1 MKVFDSEKVRNV
13 GLVGHGDSGKT
24 SLTSAFLFLTGAT
37 NRLGQVDDG
46 NSVTDYDDDEIARKI
61 TINTSVAHCEWKQ
74 HKINL
79 VDTPGY
85 PAFILDAKSSIV
97 AADTALVVID
107 AVAGV
112 EVQTE
117 KVWSFADEHA
127 LPRALVI
134 NKLDRDRSSFERSLT
149 SAQEA
154 FGRKVVP
161 VQIPIGEEKD
171 FKGVV
176 DLIGQKAYLYKTDGS
191 GKFEETA
198 IPDELQESASIRRD
212 ELVEMVA
219 ESDDALMEKFFEEGS
234 LSHEDLLG
242 GLRGCLISKEIFP
255 VYCASATRNI
265 GTAQLLDAII
275 EVSPDPLKRVPPKAL
290 DAISK
295 EETEIEVSAGGAAA
309 GYVFKTLADPF
320 TGRISLVR
328 VFSGK
333 FKSDSGLHN
342 FSRDNEERLGTLQV
356 LQGKAHEPI
365 AEAQMGDICAFLKL
379 KKTMTGD
386 TLGDSAF
393 KAIFQKVDFP
403 EPSISF
409 AIEPKSRG
417 DEDKIGSAVSRIIE
431 EDPSINFRRDPQTKE
446 MLLAGSGQLHV
457 EVTVDKLQR
466 KYGVEVLLKPPKVPY
481 RETITGSAE
490 VQGRHK
496 KQTGGHG
503 QFGDCKIRVESLER
517 GAGFEFA
524 NEIFGGAIPRQFI
537 PAVEKGIQES
547 AERGY
552 LAGYPMVDFKAT
564 LYDGSYHDVDSSE
577 MAFKLAGSQAF
588 RNAMEKARPV
598 LLEPIMLVEVCA
610 PEEHSGDIMG
620 DLNGRRGRIQGM
632 DVKGS
637 SQVIR
642 AQVPLVEMLNYA
654 PTLTSMTG
662 GRGSYHM
669 ENSHYEIVPGN
680 FSEKI
685 IAEARREKEEKGA

>member
-1 MKVFDSEKVRNV
+1 
-13 GLVGHGDSGKT
+13 
-24 SLTSAFLFLTGAT
+24 
-37 NRLGQVDDG
+37 
-46 NSVTDYDDDEIARKI
+46 
-61 TINTSVAHCEWKQ
+61 
-74 HKINL
+74 
-79 VDTPGY
+79 
-85 PAFILDAKSSIV
+85 
-97 AADTALVVID
+97 
-107 AVAGV
+107 
-112 EVQTE
+112 
-117 KVWSFADEHA
+117 
-127 LPRALVI
+127 
-134 NKLDRDRSSFERSLT
+134 
-149 SAQEA
+149 
-154 FGRKVVP
+154 
-161 VQIPIGEEKD
+161 
-171 FKGVV
+171 
-176 DLIGQKAYLYKTDGS
+176 
-191 GKFEETA
+191 
-198 IPDELQESASIRRD
+198 
-212 ELVEMVA
+212 MVA
-219 ESDDALMEKFFEEGS
+219 ESDDSLMEKFFEEGS
-234 LSHEDLLG
+234 LSQEDLLG
-242 GLRGCLISKEIFP
+242 GLRDCLISKEIFP
-255 VYCASATRNI
+255 VYCTSATQNI
-265 GTAQLLDAII
+265 GTAQLLDAIF
-275 EVSPDPLKRVPPKAL
+275 ELFPDPLKRVPPTAL
-290 DAISK
+290 DAQGK
-295 EETEIEVSAGGAAA
+295 EETEIEVSEAGPTA

-320 TGRISLVR
+320 AGRISLVR

-342 FSRDNEERLGTLQV
+342 LSQDHEERLGTLQV
-356 LQGKAHEPI
+356 LQGKSHEPI
-365 AEAQMGDICAFLKL
+365 TEAQMGDICAVLKL
-379 KKTMTGD
+379 KETMTGD
-386 TLGDSAF
+386 TLGDSSF
-393 KAIFQKVDFP
+393 KAMFQKVDFP

-417 DEDKIGSAVSRIIE
+417 DEDKIGSAVNRIIE

-503 QFGDCKIRVESLER
+503 QFGDCKIRVEALER

-537 PAVEKGIQES
+537 PAVEKGIHES

-552 LAGYPMVDFKAT
+552 LAGYPVVDFKAT

-577 MAFKLAGSQAF
+577 MAFKLAASLAF

-598 LLEPIMLVEVCA
+598 LLEPIMLVEVYA

-620 DLNGRRGRIQGM
+620 DLNSRRGRIQGM

-642 AQVPLVEMLNYA
+642 AQVPLAEMLNYA

-669 ENSHYEIVPGN
+669 ESSHYEIVPGN

-685 IAEARREKEEKGA
+685 IAEARREKEEKSA